1 MKNEELFVMELES
14 ASLELIPTR
23 CEGGGCFAGTFK
35 SVGA

>member
-1 MKNEELFVMELES
+1 MKNEELFVEELES

-23 CEGGGCFAGTFK
+23 CEGGGCFTGAFK